1 MQLRPL
7 FLQKVQ
13 PSKDAVGGEGGRRG
27 KGGVGWRGR
36 GKERK
41 GRSRVEGKGEG
52 AGRHLSKRVG

>member
-52 AGRHLSKRVG
+52 VGRHLSKRVG